1 MRWQYNAMVFLIA
14 TNMAIFMLTAAECP
28 FMVGFDTT
36 IDPASLTEKF
46 DINET
51 MGTWSGN
58 PLGDYLGFTVNA
70 IKFLIF
76 GLVTLVIG
84 LPMFIISMGSPL
96 WISGP
101 IFALWMF
108 TWFMYFVE
116 VIRGTGG
123 ISGD

>member
-1 MRWQYNAMVFLIA
+1 MVFLIS
-14 TNMAIFMLTAAECP
+14 TNFAIFMLNAAGSP

-36 IDPASLTEKF
+36 IDPESFTEKF
-46 DINET
+46 DVNES
-51 MGTWSGN
+51 MGTFSGN

-70 IKFLIF
+70 IKFLLY

-84 LPMFIISMGSPL
+84 LPAFIISIGAPL
-96 WISGP
+96 WISAP